1 MLEIANPLAT
11 VDELAIAL
19 RGKFNVDQQ
28 EGLQLC
34 IDAATAEIGAYVD
47 PASGILGDVWGEY
60 EAALANRA
68 CLARAAEWW
77 RANDALFGVIGSA
90 ELGQLRAPRDGFAR
104 HAANLTPLKEQW
116 GFA

>member
-1 MLEIANPLAT
+1 MDVANPLAT
-11 VDELAIAL
+11 VDELATVL
-19 RGKFNVDQQ
+19 RGKFSADQQ

-34 IDAATAEIGAYVD
+34 IDAATQEIGSYVD
-47 PASGILGDVWGEY
+47 PASGVLGDEWDEF

-68 CLARAAEWW
+68 CLARATEWW
-77 RANDALFGVIGSA
+77 RANDALFGVVGSG